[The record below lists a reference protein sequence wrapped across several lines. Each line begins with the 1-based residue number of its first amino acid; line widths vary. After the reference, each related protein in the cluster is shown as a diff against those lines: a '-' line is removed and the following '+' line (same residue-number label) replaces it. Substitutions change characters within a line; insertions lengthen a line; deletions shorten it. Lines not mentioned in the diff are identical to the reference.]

1 MKKVFIITLGCFV
14 AFSLHAQRF
23 HLNALGGISNYG
35 GDLQSKAFTF
45 KQSNAAVALGM
56 SYELS
61 QKLYVRSEYFLT
73 RLGADD
79 ALSNDK
85 YFQLRRNLNFKTVL
99 QELTLVAE
107 YDILNN
113 YEHQLVPYV
122 FAGIGIYRFSP
133 YTYDSTG
140 TKVFLHG
147 VNTEGQGLSAYPDRA
162 VYKKTQLNIPMG
174 AGVKLALSDNI
185 RVAAEFD
192 FRKLFTD
199 YLDDVSTNYPDL
211 ALLSPAGADLSYR
224 GDELK
229 PPIPFQ
235 GGGAQRGNP
244 DIKDNYYYL
253 MFRISYRLPF
263 GKGSYDNKHSG
274 KDHRGCPPVKL

>member
-1 MKKVFIITLGCFV
+1 MKKVFIITLSCFG

-35 GDLQSKAFTF
+35 GDLQSKSFTF

-61 QKLYVRSEYFLT
+61 QKFYVRSEYFLT

-79 ALSNDK
+79 ALSPDK
-85 YFQLRRNLNFKTVL
+85 YFQITRNLNFKTVL
-99 QELTLVAE
+99 QELNLVAE

-113 YEHQLVPYV
+113 YEHQLTPYV
-122 FAGIGIYRFSP
+122 FAGIGVYRFSP
-133 YTYDSTG
+133 YTYDTSG
-140 TKVFLHG
+140 TKVFLQG
-147 VNTEGQGLSAYPDRA
+147 VSTEGQGLSAYPDRA
-162 VYKKTQLNIPMG
+162 VYKKKQLNIPLG

-185 RVAAEFD
+185 RVAAEFG

-199 YLDDVSTNYPDL
+199 YLDDVSTDYPDL
-211 ALLSPAGADLSYR
+211 PLLSPAGADLSYR

-229 PPIPFQ
+229 PPIPFR
-235 GGGAQRGNP
+235 GEGAQRGNP
-244 DIKDNYYYL
+244 EIKDNYYFL
-253 MFRISYRLPF
+253 MFRISYRLPL
-263 GKGSYDNKHSG
+263 KNNNADDHSG
-274 KDHRGCPPVKL
+274 RNHRNCPPVKL